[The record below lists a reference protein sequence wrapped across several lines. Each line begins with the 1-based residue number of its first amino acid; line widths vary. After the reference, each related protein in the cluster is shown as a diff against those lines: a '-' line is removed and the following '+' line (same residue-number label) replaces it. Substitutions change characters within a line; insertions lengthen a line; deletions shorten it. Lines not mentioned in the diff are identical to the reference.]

1 MKYVVCLL
9 FIASSIYAQES
20 KLFLPELFRDFGHVR
35 DLSISNDGTEIYF
48 TAQGYLKEY
57 SYIVSSK
64 KIKGNWEVLEI
75 VSFSGQK
82 GIRDLEPFLSPDG
95 KKLFFASNRKVDGT
109 GAKKD
114 MDIWYVERSELLE
127 EWSSPIW
134 LGEIINTDKNEF
146 YPSVS
151 KKGNLFFT
159 TEREDSKGKEDIYI
173 SKIVNGKY
181 TKPESLSEAVNS
193 ENFEYNAFV
202 SPDEDCIIFTS
213 YGRKDDL
220 GRGDMYVSKKND
232 LGIWMPAQHMGN
244 YINTKR
250 EEYCPF
256 VDYKNKMLYF
266 TSVRTETIDV
276 LEPKKN
282 LKGMLKKIE
291 VLPNGLSRIYC
302 TPLNK
307 I

>member
-1 MKYVVCLL
+1 M
-9 FIASSIYAQES
+9 SSILSAQKA

-35 DLSISNDGTEIYF
+35 DLSMNKDGSEIYF

-57 SYIVSSK
+57 SYIVSAK
-64 KIKGNWEVLEI
+64 KVNDQWKELEI

-82 GIRDLEPFLSPDG
+82 GVRDLEPFLSPDG
-95 KKLFFASNRKVDGT
+95 TRLFFASNRKVDARGS
-109 GAKKD
+109 KKD
-114 MDIWYVERSELLE
+114 MDIWYVERKNNDR
-127 EWSSPIW
+127 EWSVPIR
-134 LGEIINTDKNEF
+134 LGEIINTGKDEF

-151 KKGNLFFT
+151 NNGNLYFT
-159 TEREDSKGKEDIYI
+159 TEREDSKGKEDIYMSEMI
-173 SKIVNGKY
+173 DGEY
-181 TKPESLSEAVNS
+181 TKPKSLDAVINS
-193 ENFEYNAFV
+193 EKFEYNAFV
-202 SPDEDCIIFTS
+202 SQDEDYIIFTS

-220 GRGDMYVSKKND
+220 GRGDMYMSKKD
-232 LGIWMPAQHMGN
+232 KLGKWMPAKRMGN
-244 YINTKR
+244 HINTKR

-266 TSVRTETIDV
+266 TSVRTETINV

-282 LKGMLKKIE
+282 LKGMLEKIE

>member
-1 MKYVVCLL
+1 MRFVAIFYLL
-9 FIASSIYAQES
+9 IFAVSGQES

-35 DLSISNDGTEIYF
+35 DISIGNDGTEIYF

-64 KIKGNWEVLEI
+64 KINGNWKELEI

-82 GIRDLEPFLSPDG
+82 GIKDLEPFLSPDG
-95 KKLFFASNRKVDGT
+95 LKLFFASNRERIGA

-114 MDIWYVERSELLE
+114 MDIWYVERESLLQK
-127 EWSSPIW
+127 WSLPIN
-134 LGEIINTDKNEF
+134 LGETINGDKDEF

-151 KKGNLFFT
+151 KNGNLYFT
-159 TEREDSKGKEDIYI
+159 SEREDSKGKEDIYV
-173 SKIVNGKY
+173 SEIVDGEY
-181 TKPESLSEAVNS
+181 LKPKPLNDAVNS
-193 ENFEYNAFV
+193 DKFEYNAFV
-202 SPDEDCIIFTS
+202 SPNEDYIIFTS

-220 GRGDMYVSKKND
+220 GRGDMYISKKNS
-232 LGIWMPAQHMGN
+232 LGSWMTAKHMGN
-244 YINTKR
+244 NINTKR

-256 VDYKNKMLYF
+256 VDFENKMLYF

-276 LEPKKN
+276 LEPKRN